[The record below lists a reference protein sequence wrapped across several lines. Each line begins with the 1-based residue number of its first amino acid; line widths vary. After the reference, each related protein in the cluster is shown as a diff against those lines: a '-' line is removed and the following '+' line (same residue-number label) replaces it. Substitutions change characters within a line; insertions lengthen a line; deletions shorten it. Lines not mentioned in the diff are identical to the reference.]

1 MEITCFRDSERSR
14 EARSL
19 PASVYNLAKTLMGR
33 SPTGTVFVPI
43 RSMQYLAILDGE
55 EFVFVDHL
63 HKSWIEVAWQYFR
76 PQARSALDE
85 PVPYEAVFYDADGA
99 ATMRRLMSEFPKA
112 LQALATKERPDGPAK
127 VLKFERRR
135 EVPKG

>member
-14 EARSL
+14 ETRTL
-19 PASVYNLAKTLMGR
+19 PATVYNLARHLIAR
-33 SPTGTVFVPI
+33 SESGVVFVPI

-63 HKSWIEVAWQYFR
+63 HKSWIEIAWQHFR

-85 PVPYEAVFYDADGA
+85 AVPYETVFYDADGA
-99 ATMRRLMSEFPKA
+99 SVMRRLMSEFPKA